1 MITVAVGL
9 SQDEVALDRLVTTT
23 CHLVRIMKQYLTR
36 FPQSQVLPYA
46 MNTIN
51 YLVKL
56 L

>member
-9 SQDEVALDRLVTTT
+9 SQDEVVLDRLVTTT
-23 CHLVRIMKQYLTR
+23 PHLVRIVKQYLTGSLN
-36 FPQSQVLPYA
+36 PQVLPYA